1 MRNFLV
7 SVIVF
12 LVIVLCLWIQLNILN
27 LIPLFGVI
35 ANIGIVF
42 VVSLGILSGQKV
54 GITVGIIYGL
64 FMDILFGKAF
74 GIYTFLF
81 FLIGYFCGKI
91 SNGFSRENK
100 SSIIMIVAVAT
111 LAYEIV
117 SYFMFMI
124 VYKYDFS
131 LISIIWTVVLE
142 CIYNVFIATI
152 LFRPFS
158 FLAEIINKGKKSYY
172 LL

>member
-1 MRNFLV
+1 MVRRKENKKF
-7 SVIVF
+7 
-12 LVIVLCLWIQLNILN
+12 N
-27 LIPLFGVI
+27 LI
-35 ANIGIVF
+35 
-42 VVSLGILSGQKV
+42 K
-54 GITVGIIYGL
+54 
-64 FMDILFGKAF
+64 
-74 GIYTFLF
+74 
-81 FLIGYFCGKI
+81 LIGLLLFACG
-91 SNGFSRENK
+91 
-100 SSIIMIVAVAT
+100 
-111 LAYEIV
+111 
-117 SYFMFMI
+117 MFMI